1 LVATRRTTSP
11 SSQGCDVIHNNNNTN
26 TFTYYLMHTVI
37 YPIIKQKQKQNQI
50 KIVKRK
56 TNKNETKYGVVMM
69 LL

>member
-1 LVATRRTTSP
+1 
-11 SSQGCDVIHNNNNTN
+11 
-26 TFTYYLMHTVI
+26 MHTVI